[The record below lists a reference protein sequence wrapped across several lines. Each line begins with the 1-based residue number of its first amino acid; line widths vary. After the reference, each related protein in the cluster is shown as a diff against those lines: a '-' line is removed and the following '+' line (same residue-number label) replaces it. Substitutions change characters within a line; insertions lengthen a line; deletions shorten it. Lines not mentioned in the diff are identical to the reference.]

1 MSFVADVFLC
11 VVLVFTETGRSDEV
25 FGVQDRGACRLH
37 QRAHG
42 QGEVHVQ
49 ADVPRRGR
57 APVPRTD

>member
-1 MSFVADVFLC
+1 MFLR
-11 VVLVFTETGRSDEV
+11 VVLVVTETGRSNEV
-25 FGVQDRGACRLH
+25 LGVQDRGARRLH